1 MIFFINYICFFLLN
15 IFYFYILMKKPIRG
29 IRQLLRKSSSVDN
42 INNKSQDDNNNLF
55 KKSQN
60 SEISFEFS
68 DDDLK
73 NSNINTS
80 NFNIS
85 SNTNQSSLNQK
96 MINQIPK
103 IPNNSLETI
112 KNKTEKLSI
121 DYFSEDT
128 PLDYLQIVK
137 TEKDD
142 LNINSLISSN
152 QKNLTQQ
159 NNNIKSSNQHI
170 NNNLG
175 LNKRL
180 LEKIKQVQSLE
191 QNLKEKNKIIEKQ
204 KSQIEKLTTELKKN
218 NVKFYI

>member
-1 MIFFINYICFFLLN
+1 
-15 IFYFYILMKKPIRG
+15 MKKPIRG

-42 INNKSQDDNNNLF
+42 INNKSQDDNSNVF

-73 NSNINTS
+73 NSNINNS

-85 SNTNQSSLNQK
+85 SNTNLSSLNQK

-103 IPNNSLETI
+103 IPNYSLETI
-112 KNKTEKLSI
+112 KNKNEKLSI
-121 DYFSEDT
+121 DYFSEDI
-128 PLDYLQIVK
+128 PLNSLNIVK

-142 LNINSLISSN
+142 LNLNSIISSN

-159 NNNIKSSNQHI
+159 NNNIKTSNQQI
-170 NNNLG
+170 NNNSG

-180 LEKIKQVQSLE
+180 LEKIKQVQLLE

>member
-1 MIFFINYICFFLLN
+1 
-15 IFYFYILMKKPIRG
+15 MKKPIRG
-29 IRQLLRKSSSVDN
+29 IRQFLRKSSSVDN

-159 NNNIKSSNQHI
+159 NNNIKSSNQQI

>member
-1 MIFFINYICFFLLN
+1 
-15 IFYFYILMKKPIRG
+15 MKKPIRG

-103 IPNNSLETI
+103 IPNYTLETI

-159 NNNIKSSNQHI
+159 NNNIKSSNQQI

-204 KSQIEKLTTELKKN
+204 KSQIEKLTSELKKN

>member
-1 MIFFINYICFFLLN
+1 M
-15 IFYFYILMKKPIRG
+15 
-29 IRQLLRKSSSVDN
+29 DN